1 MRVDGKCHCGYVTF
15 KGEVDPEQVSI
26 CHCTDCQDISGSAFR
41 VNVPVAA
48 ESLCITAG
56 ESAIY
61 VKHSAESGKPRENA
75 FRPRCGSA
83 LYAAPHGRQPGLFM
97 FRVGA
102 LRQRDQL
109 HPRVQN
115 WTRSAQSW
123 MRDRLP
129 IPMNE
134 KI

>member
-1 MRVDGKCHCGYVTF
+1 MHVDGRCHCGYVTF
-15 KGEVDPEQVSI
+15 KGEVDPEEVSI

-48 ESLCITAG
+48 ENFRIIAG
-56 ESAIY
+56 EPAIY

-75 FRPRCGSA
+75 FCPRCGSA
-83 LYAAPHGRQPGLFM
+83 LYAAPHGPETGILM
-97 FRVGA
+97 LRVGA

-109 HPRVQN
+109 QPRAQN
-115 WTRSAQSW
+115 WVRSAQSW

-129 IPMNE
+129 IPKNE